1 MTVDHCSIFISLGL
15 PSFSFT
21 MFVAKILSF
30 FPFSLEM
37 MGGQSSKS
45 KSGGG
50 DVSLPP
56 LPIND
61 AHYAAALSSY
71 EAECANNTDL
81 RSFDVQVHER
91 TNRALNSLADGV
103 AVGSL
108 SMDALME
115 VTDFLLEMNGDAV
128 KIILESKEDVWNKE
142 LFSLV
147 DAFFD
152 NSLKVLEFCKALE
165 VSLRRTRDSQFIIKL
180 AVRKFESDE
189 NNGDNGERYVKTFEE
204 LKKFQEA
211 GDPFGEE
218 FVTLFRSLYKEHLS
232 MFKKLQ
238 RQKKKLDK
246 KYTTMKTWKTV
257 SNVILVTAFASVLIF
272 SVVAAAMSAP
282 PVVIALGAALAV
294 PMGPVGK
301 WCNTLWNRYLNS
313 IKVEKQL
320 LSSMEGHSF
329 IILKDFENIR
339 LLVRRLSIQLGSL
352 LQNANLGI
360 REQGAMQLVIDE
372 IKKNLEGFDETIDK
386 LSVHATKCSTD
397 VTKAREVILQKIA
410 RQSNS

>member
-1 MTVDHCSIFISLGL
+1 
-15 PSFSFT
+15 
-21 MFVAKILSF
+21 
-30 FPFSLEM
+30 M
-37 MGGQSSKS
+37 MGGQSSKN
-45 KSGGG
+45 KSGSG
-50 DVSLPP
+50 DISPPP
-56 LPIND
+56 LPID
-61 AHYAAALSSY
+61 DSQYVAALSSY
-71 EAECANNTDL
+71 EAECANNPDL
-81 RSFDVQVHER
+81 QSFDVQVHER
-91 TNRALNSLADGV
+91 TNRAINSLANGV
-103 AVGSL
+103 AIGSL

-115 VTDFLLEMNGDAV
+115 VTDFLLETNGDAV

-147 DAFFD
+147 KAFFD
-152 NSLKVLEFCKALE
+152 NSLKTLEFCAALE
-165 VSLRRTRDSQFIIKL
+165 QSLRRTRDSQFIIKL
-180 AVRKFESDE
+180 AVGKFESDE
-189 NNGDNGERYVKTFEE
+189 NGDNDERYVKTLEE
-204 LKKFQEA
+204 LKRFQEA

-218 FVTLFRSLYKEHLS
+218 FVKLFQSFYKQHLS

-246 KYTTMKTWKTV
+246 KYSNVKTWKTV
-257 SNVILVTAFASVLIF
+257 SNVILVTAFASVLVF

-282 PVVIALGAALAV
+282 PVVIALAAALAV

-320 LSSMEGHSF
+320 MSSLEGHSF

-339 LLVRRLSIQLGSL
+339 LLVHRLSIQLGSL

-372 IKKNLEGFDETIDK
+372 IKKNLAGFDETIEK
-386 LSVHATKCSTD
+386 LSVHAAKCSSD
-397 VTKAREVILQKIA
+397 VTKARTVILQKIA

>member
-1 MTVDHCSIFISLGL
+1 
-15 PSFSFT
+15 
-21 MFVAKILSF
+21 
-30 FPFSLEM
+30 M

-50 DVSLPP
+50 DVSFPP

-61 AHYAAALSSY
+61 ARYAAALSSY
-71 EAECANNTDL
+71 EAECLENPDL
-81 RSFDVQVHER
+81 KSFDVQVHER
-91 TNRALNSLADGV
+91 TSRALNSLAGGV

-128 KIILESKEDVWNKE
+128 KIILKSKEDVWNKG

-147 DAFFD
+147 EAFFD
-152 NSLKVLEFCKALE
+152 NSLKVLEFSKALE
-165 VSLRRTRDSQFIIKL
+165 ESLRRTRDSQFIIKL
-180 AVRKFESDE
+180 AVKKFESDE
-189 NNGDNGERYVKTFEE
+189 NGDNGERYVKTFED

-238 RQKKKLDK
+238 HQKKKLDK
-246 KYTTMKTWKTV
+246 KYSTMETWKTV

-372 IKKNLEGFDETIDK
+372 IKKNLEGFDETIEK
-386 LSVHATKCSTD
+386 LSAHATKCSTD

>member
-1 MTVDHCSIFISLGL
+1 MFLKTQLEKLVDFVC
-15 PSFSFT
+15 FSQNY
-21 MFVAKILSF
+21 
-30 FPFSLEM
+30 SLEM

-50 DVSLPP
+50 DVSFPP

-61 AHYAAALSSY
+61 ARYAAALSSY
-71 EAECANNTDL
+71 EAECLENPDL
-81 RSFDVQVHER
+81 KSFDVQVHER
-91 TNRALNSLADGV
+91 TSRALNSLAGGV

-128 KIILESKEDVWNKE
+128 KIILKSKEDVWNKG

-147 DAFFD
+147 EAFFD
-152 NSLKVLEFCKALE
+152 NSLKVLEFSKALE
-165 VSLRRTRDSQFIIKL
+165 ESLRRTRDSQFIIKL
-180 AVRKFESDE
+180 AVKKFESDE
-189 NNGDNGERYVKTFEE
+189 NGDNGERYVKTFED

-238 RQKKKLDK
+238 HQKKKLDK
-246 KYTTMKTWKTV
+246 KYSTMETWKTV

-372 IKKNLEGFDETIDK
+372 IKKNLEGFDETIEK
-386 LSVHATKCSTD
+386 LSAHATKCSTD

>member
-1 MTVDHCSIFISLGL
+1 
-15 PSFSFT
+15 
-21 MFVAKILSF
+21 
-30 FPFSLEM
+30 
-37 MGGQSSKS
+37 MGGQSSKN

-50 DVSLPP
+50 GVSPP
-56 LPIND
+56 LPINNS
-61 AHYAAALSSY
+61 HYAAALSSY
-71 EAECANNTDL
+71 EAECANNSDL
-81 RSFDVQVHER
+81 QSFDVQVHER
-91 TNRALNSLADGV
+91 TNRALNSLANGV

-152 NSLKVLEFCKALE
+152 NSLKTLEFCGALE
-165 VSLRRTRDSQFIIKL
+165 ESLRRTRDSQFIIKL

-189 NNGDNGERYVKTFEE
+189 NGGDDERYVKTFEV

-218 FVTLFRSLYKEHLS
+218 FVKLFQSLYKQHLS

-238 RQKKKLDK
+238 HQKKKLDK
-246 KYTTMKTWKTV
+246 KYSNMKTWKTV

-282 PVVIALGAALAV
+282 PVVIALAAALAV

-320 LSSMEGHSF
+320 MSSMEGHSF

-360 REQGAMQLVIDE
+360 REQGGMQLVIDE
-372 IKKNLEGFDETIDK
+372 IKKNLEGFDETIEK
-386 LSVHATKCSTD
+386 LSVHAAKCSTD
-397 VTKAREVILQKIA
+397 VTKARTVILQKIA